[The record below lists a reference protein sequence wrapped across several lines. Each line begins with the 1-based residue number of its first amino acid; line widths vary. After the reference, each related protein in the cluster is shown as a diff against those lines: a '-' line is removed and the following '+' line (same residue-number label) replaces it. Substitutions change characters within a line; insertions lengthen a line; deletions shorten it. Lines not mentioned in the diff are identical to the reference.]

1 MRRLEG
7 EARERYV
14 RAWERWRADIEALHR
29 VLLDGEAMDPLHL
42 VALLRRESKSKAQ
55 YDAARIEVLG
65 LPAEDAT
72 SPLAMPEPGVVEEGR
87 SATP

>member
-7 EARERYV
+7 RARERYV

-29 VLLDGEAMDPLHL
+29 VLLDGETMDPLHF

-55 YDAARIEVLG
+55 YEAARVEVLG
-65 LPAEDAT
+65 LPADDAG
-72 SPLAMPEPGVVEEGR
+72 PFAMPEPGTAEEGQG
-87 SATP
+87 ATI